1 MALVKMTDTATLAKN
16 AIEMFNR
23 EEFFECH
30 DALEEIWLE
39 DFGSDRLF
47 YQGLIQVAV
56 GFHHV
61 TAGKLGA
68 GRTMMSKA
76 LEKLAAYPEHHGSI
90 QMEKL
95 RRDVREWKES
105 LDRAIHDQTGC
116 PLRPFPKIQLTPEYP
131 EVRPQPRAGGA
142 ANG

>member
-1 MALVKMTDTATLAKN
+1 MTDTATLAKN

-23 EEFFECH
+23 EAFFDCH
-30 DALEEIWLE
+30 DMLEEIWLE
-39 DFGSDRLF
+39 DFGADRLF

-76 LEKLAAYPEHHGSI
+76 LEKLAAYPDHHGSI
-90 QMEKL
+90 QLEKL

-105 LDRAIHDQTGC
+105 LDQAIRDQSGC
-116 PLRPFPKIQLTPEYP
+116 PVRPFPKIERTPESMKTQ
-131 EVRPQPRAGGA
+131 PQPRAAGA
-142 ANG
+142 ADGN